1 MTPVGIERR
10 HVVDAT
16 VVVVVLVFLGLA
28 AAFLIDSVRTQNNY
42 DALAAHHVKVMAR
55 SQVCLEYNCRV
66 SYVYRGMHFSDDLP
80 MGESTAFLVD
90 PRDRSVRMSEFAFDG
105 GTGATTVDD
114 VFAALFLFAAL
125 AVATT
130 HGARVRRRRRGV
142 DEPSR
147 WRVTLAPE
155 DDPDVAPFSGPEP
168 PEPRSLV
175 PGQYLRL
182 LPGDPLDVVKEMPSH
197 RPGHVQLLMG
207 NGELVLDTPHER
219 QTYALPTSGASG
231 DRVSG
236 LVYVSARHRASG
248 HVDDPDQFLVVLGG
262 QGETVGRLDVSDTW
276 ELSVDGLRRMC
287 RYSGLQFSLERYGSD
302 RELLAK
308 RPQWITAGAELAL
321 EHPGAE
327 DVRELGLALWL
338 GTGIAFG
345 LLGATGMELVFAT
358 PVRYVAV
365 TIALGGA
372 VVAVVIAAWG
382 RMTWH
387 HRQYRLRR
395 RPQ

>member
-1 MTPVGIERR
+1 VGIERR
-10 HVVDAT
+10 HVVDGT

-28 AAFLIDSVRTQNNY
+28 AAFLIDSVRTENNY
-42 DALAAHHVKVMAR
+42 DALAAHHVKVPAR
-55 SQVCLEYNCRV
+55 SQVCLEFNCRV
-66 SYVYRGMHFSDDLP
+66 TYVYKGTHFSDEMP
-80 MGESTAFLVD
+80 MGEDTAFFVD
-90 PRDRSVRMSEFAFDG
+90 PRDRSIRMSEFAFAG

-130 HGARVRRRRRGV
+130 HGVRVRRRRRGI
-142 DEPSR
+142 DEPSK
-147 WRVTLAPE
+147 WRVPLAPA
-155 DDPDVAPFSGPEP
+155 DDPDVAPFSAPEP

-182 LPGDPLDVVKEMPSH
+182 LPGDPLDVVADMPSH
-197 RPGHVQLLMG
+197 RPGNVQVLMG
-207 NGELVLDTPHER
+207 NGQLVLDTPHQR
-219 QTYALPTSGASG
+219 QTYALPGSGDGSG
-231 DRVSG
+231 DRAQS

-248 HVDDPDQFLVVLGG
+248 HVDDPDQFLVVLDG

-276 ELSVDGLRRMC
+276 ELSVHGLRQMC
-287 RYSGLQFSLERYGSD
+287 RYSGLQFSVEHYGSD
-302 RELLAK
+302 RDLLAK
-308 RPQWITAGAELAL
+308 RPQWITASAELAL

-338 GTGIAFG
+338 GTGIAFA

-372 VVAVVIAAWG
+372 VVAGVIGAWG

-387 HRQYRLRR
+387 HRQYRVRR